1 MPDPESRVTTVTG
14 QMVPGPWWRRLLDRL
29 DAFMPPDLDPRLE
42 RWRIRL
48 AIRLALLNAAVFA
61 FMVVVQA
68 AQGNEAAKLTLLLV
82 AALLSGPVLLRT
94 TGNYPL
100 ALTVVLAALS
110 TGQTLGGIL
119 VYGAGLNAATVGLA
133 VIPLFATLLH
143 GPRYGVLWAGVSIGG
158 GLSVGVLG
166 DLGYVGVQNPST
178 LLIDHAALV
187 AATGVSFLVGVLY
200 EHGRSQSLRELAALE
215 AERRKAERDRMAAEA
230 EAALA
235 RSERLAALG
244 RMVATTAHEINNPL
258 NFVLGNLELVR
269 EAVDAGV
276 FDDDTRVAMR
286 DAVRGAERIARIVAD
301 LKACMRPR
309 DERPSS
315 VDPVEQL
322 RAAVRMAEPYTRGR
336 AAVRLLAGQVPAVVG
351 SDRLGQVFL
360 NLIVNAA
367 QAIAPGA
374 PDRNEVAIAIEVRGP
389 RAIVLIRDTGHG
401 IPAEILDRVKEPF
414 FTTKKVGEGTGLGL
428 AICDAIV
435 KGIGGSLDIASST
448 AGTTVRVTLVLAD
461 QVSAGVAARIE
472 AAQVEE
478 RQRLTA

>member
-1 MPDPESRVTTVTG
+1 VAAVTQLSTG
-14 QMVPGPWWRRLLDRL
+14 PRWRGVLARL
-29 DAFMPPDLDPRLE
+29 DAFIPPDLDPRLE
-42 RWRIRL
+42 RWRVRL
-48 AIRLALLNAAVFA
+48 AIRLALVNAAVFA

-68 AQGNEAAKLTLLLV
+68 VQGSHAANLTCLLV
-82 AALLSGPVLLRT
+82 AALLAGPVLLRY
-94 TGNYPL
+94 TGSYPL
-100 ALTVVLAALS
+100 ALTVVIAALS
-110 TGQTLGGIL
+110 AGQTLGGIL

-133 VIPLFATLLH
+133 VIPLFATLLY
-143 GPRYGVLWAGVSIGG
+143 GTRYGLFWAGVSIGG
-158 GLSVGVLG
+158 GCLVGLLG
-166 DLGYVGVQNPST
+166 HLGYVTVQTPST

-187 AATGVSFLVGVLY
+187 AATAVAFLVGVLY
-200 EHGRSQSLRELAALE
+200 EHGRAQSLRELAAVE
-215 AERRKAERDRMAAEA
+215 AERRKAERDRLAAEA

-258 NFVLGNLELVR
+258 NFVLGNLEFVR

-276 FDDDTRVAMR
+276 FDDDARVAMR

-309 DERPSS
+309 DERPNA
-315 VDPVEQL
+315 VDAVEQL
-322 RAAVRMAEPYTRGR
+322 RAAIRMAEPYTRGR
-336 AAVRLLAGQVPAVVG
+336 AAVRLVAGQVPIVVG
-351 SDRLGQVFL
+351 SERLGQVFL

-374 PDRNEVAIAIEVRGP
+374 PDDNEIAIGVESRGA
-389 RAIVLIRDTGHG
+389 RVVVTVRDTGHG

-448 AGTTVRVTLVLAD
+448 AGTSVRVTLVLAEEI
-461 QVSAGVAARIE
+461 SASVAAAIE
-472 AAQVEE
+472 AAAVDQ